1 MKKTYA
7 DYGIVKEWFLEALV
21 KLLKNKDFEKITITE
36 LCACAGVPR
45 SSFYRY
51 FNSKDDVFRDYFEYI
66 GQNCAEY
73 FRENGVNSENHPIEF
88 FKFYGKYADYF
99 RALINLHKEYIVF
112 EEIGNLVLVKRFENK
127 ESFIYTKYNSYI
139 LFAILFCWITNG
151 CKENEKELSEL
162 YKHAHNIDQMKNS
175 IQSFETYYDKLKKN
189 D

>member
-21 KLLKNKDFEKITITE
+21 KLLKNKE

-99 RALINLHKEYIVF
+99 RALISLHKEYIVF
-112 EEIGNLVLVKRFENK
+112 EEKFSML
-127 ESFIYTKYNSYI
+127 Y
-139 LFAILFCWITNG
+139 A
-151 CKENEKELSEL
+151 LS
-162 YKHAHNIDQMKNS
+162 IV
-175 IQSFETYYDKLKKN
+175 
-189 D
+189 